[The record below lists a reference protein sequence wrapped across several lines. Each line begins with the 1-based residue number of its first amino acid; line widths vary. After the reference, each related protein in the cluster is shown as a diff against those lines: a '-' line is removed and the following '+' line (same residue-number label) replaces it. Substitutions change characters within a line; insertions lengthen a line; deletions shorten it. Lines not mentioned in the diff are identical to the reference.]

1 MLPGL
6 SVITVIVIVLLLTF
20 VLSRGFFG
28 PITRVMQAREAAVK
42 AANEMAQA
50 AAAKADAAAAEF
62 ERRTRAAQAEVYRAM
77 DEKRRQALQ
86 GRSELLARTKQE
98 VDQTLADATAR
109 LQAEVAQARADLE
122 QDADALADSVVERVL
137 GRRAS

>member
-6 SVITVIVIVLLLTF
+6 SVIAVIAIVLLLTF
-20 VLSRGFFG
+20 VLNRGFFR
-28 PITRVMQAREAAVK
+28 PLTRVMQKREAAVK
-42 AANEMAQA
+42 AANDMAQA
-50 AAAKADAAAAEF
+50 SAAKADAAAAEF

-77 DEKRRQALQ
+77 DEKRREALQ
-86 GRSELLARTKQE
+86 GRSELLARTRQD

-122 QDADALADSVVERVL
+122 QDADALADSVIARVL